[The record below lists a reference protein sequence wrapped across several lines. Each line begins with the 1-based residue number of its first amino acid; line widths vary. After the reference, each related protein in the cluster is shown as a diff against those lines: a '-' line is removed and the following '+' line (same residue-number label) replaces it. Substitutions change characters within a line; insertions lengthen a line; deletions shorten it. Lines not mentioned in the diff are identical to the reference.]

1 MNTPDLS
8 ATKRALSAIKGLQ
21 DRIEAMQREQHEPIA
36 VIGMACRFPGG
47 ADHPDAYWDL
57 LCQGRDATGEL
68 PSGRWSLEASYD
80 PDPDAPGKSYVRRG
94 GFLAQVNGF
103 DPQLFGISPREAAS
117 IDPQHRL
124 VLELAWEAL
133 EHANLAADRLQGS
146 QTGVFVGI
154 SNPEYGAHLLWSGD
168 PRRINAYSGTG
179 ASLGVAAGRLSYL
192 LGLTGPSLIVD
203 TACSS
208 SLVSTHLA
216 CQSLRARECDLALS
230 AGVNLIFGPET
241 FVNFSKARML
251 SPDGRCKTY
260 DASADGYAR
269 GEGGGLVVLKRL
281 SDALRDGDRV
291 IGLIRGS
298 AVNQDGPSG
307 GLTVP
312 NGPAQTRVI
321 RQALAFAQVRP
332 AQVGYLEAHGT
343 GTALGDPIEMR
354 ALCSAYAE
362 GRDPTRPLLVG
373 SVKTNIGHLES
384 AAGIA
389 GLIKALLVL
398 ERGQV
403 PPHLHFRNPTPHIA
417 WADIPVQVPTHL
429 QDWAEGERFAGVSA
443 FSFSGTNAHLVLSS
457 APVAPPRA
465 LSGQDGP
472 SWRLLPLSAAS
483 EAALAALATDW
494 HTSLTQGAL
503 ASPTL
508 AWADMARSAALG
520 RSHLAHRL
528 AVPCDSAGAA
538 ALRLAPGAAQT
549 LPRARAGASG
559 AGKLVFLFTGQGSQY
574 HGMAQELYRDSPVFK
589 AALDE
594 CDALLRPRIGQSLM
608 ELIYGEAHR
617 DGQVLNNTSLTQPVL
632 FSVQYALLQLW
643 ASWGVRPDVVL
654 GHSVGEFAA
663 ACAAGVFTLADAIGL
678 IAERG
683 HLMQAQ
689 CAPGAMVSVPMS
701 EQEVRRVIRPWSGE
715 VAVATLNGPRNVVVS
730 SNPQA
735 VAALADGLAVA
746 GIDAQRLPVSHA
758 FHSPMMA
765 PMLAPFAVAARAI
778 RYRGATLPV
787 YSTLTGRP
795 AQAELASADYWV
807 RHVEAPVRFSD
818 AMRALLDD
826 GHRLF
831 VEIGPKP
838 TLCALGRVIAQEAD
852 AALAADC
859 VWLPSLRAGRSCWAT
874 ILDSLGQLWVRG
886 ADIDWAAVNGRG
898 EQHAPLPSYPFQRR
912 PYGIDWGPGEAGPAA
927 RAATV
932 PAQHPLLGP
941 RLESPALA
949 AGTVV
954 HAGRLSPS
962 SAGLLAHHRIF
973 GEVVLPA
980 AAHVELA
987 LAAAAQGLSAAQRE
1001 AGAGSMAL
1009 DDVAIMSAL
1018 VLPQELGAEVQ
1029 LVLEGQAGSA
1039 RGFKIFS
1046 RQDGQDWALHSSGR
1060 VLPAPS
1066 SPPPRVDLVALQA
1079 RCQEPVVVELFYQRS
1094 RALGIDHGEHFRA
1107 LQAVW
1112 RGPDGVLARLQ
1123 LPEEVRAGAD
1133 AFVLHPVL
1141 LDAAFQMVGVSLLD
1155 RGEPYLPVGLGRLQR
1170 WRRPEADLW
1179 CLMRLREDS
1188 GLLVSADLSLIDAQ
1202 GEVLASVD
1210 ELRFQQVSAQALQ
1223 RQALRPQDLLYQLDW
1238 EPAAALAPQAEWLPT
1253 PALLAQG
1260 LAPAMA
1266 AAAQALGWYGQLFPA
1281 LDRLVAA
1288 YTCQALKDLGLV
1300 WLPGARIGLEA
1311 LMSELRVLEAHRRLL
1326 ARLLEILAEQGLLR
1340 PESGGWTIT
1349 EVAADDPAP
1358 LRAELALRFAAA
1370 AAELALVARCGEGLA
1385 QALDGRVPGLQ
1396 CLFPQGDIS
1405 LVSRFY
1411 NESPGLL
1418 ALNGLLHD
1426 TLQAQLQRLPDGRG
1440 LRILE
1445 IGAGTGSST
1454 RHLLPALP
1462 EGRCRYVF
1470 TDISQAFLNRARET
1484 FAAHPGLEYRVLD
1497 IEQDPLAQG
1506 FEPGGFDLI
1515 VAANALHATRDLA
1528 QSLGHVHTLLAPGG
1542 SLLLLEGST
1551 PQPWLDLSFGLTDGW
1566 WRFEDTAL
1574 RPAYPLLRPAAWQ
1587 GVLQACGFESL
1598 EVISP
1603 DRAAGHD
1610 LCRQAILLAAK
1621 PLALLPARWL
1631 VLADEGGVAAALT
1644 GLLGPETLCL
1654 PADAELDASR
1664 WSELLAAQPG
1674 LHGIIHLRGLS
1685 TRPEALEP
1693 GWRPLL
1699 DLLQSPALRECAAL
1713 PRLLLVTQ
1721 GADAARPDQAVLWGM
1736 GQVVAAEHP
1745 ELHCTQLDLDPALS
1759 DPVELA
1765 RCIWQETRIR
1775 GGEALLR
1782 RGVQRLVPRLQRMD
1796 WPGAAQAAAPGGTAP
1811 LAVSAQG
1818 NVLIAGGLGDIG
1830 LRTARWLVE
1839 TRGVRWLTLAGRRPP
1854 TEAALAQ
1861 IAALQALGAQVR
1873 VLQADLADPAQ
1884 ARALVAEAG
1893 RERALQG
1900 VIHAA
1905 GLLDDGVLAR
1915 ISPERFAAVLSPKTV
1930 GAWNLH
1936 LACQGQPLA
1945 FFILYSSAASVL
1957 GPTAQANYAAANA
1970 FLDALGRH
1978 RRAAGLPAMVINWG
1992 AWSELGMVARQPGQ
2006 DQLDARGMGRLTPE
2020 QGMALLG
2027 LLFDHPVPEA
2037 LAALIDWER
2046 VIALQ
2051 GPRPL
2056 LARLQAR
2063 ESGPET
2069 QAAAT
2074 QSTLRQ
2080 RLQGLPAGQQ
2090 AQLTADLVKV
2100 EVARVLG
2107 LESPQAVPNEAGF
2120 FDIGMDSLTA
2130 VELRNRLL
2138 AVVGEALPSTLLFKY
2153 STVQA
2158 LVGFLTGEFLGQ
2170 TPPATPVSP
2179 PSAPA
2184 ATATPQPLDAVR
2196 VVDEIA
2202 GMSELELSAL
2212 INAELEDL

>member
-21 DRIEAMQREQHEPIA
+21 DRIDALQREQHEPIA

-47 ADHPDAYWDL
+47 ADNPDAYWDL
-57 LCQGRDATGEL
+57 LSQGRDATGEL
-68 PSGRWSLEASYD
+68 PAGRWSMEASYD

-146 QTGVFVGI
+146 PTGVFVGI

-192 LGLTGPSLIVD
+192 MGLTGPSLIVD

-354 ALCSAYAE
+354 ALCNAYAE
-362 GRDPTRPLLVG
+362 GRDPARPLLVG

-384 AAGIA
+384 AAGMA

-417 WADIPVQVPTHL
+417 WADIPVKVPTAL
-429 QDWAEGERFAGVSA
+429 QDWAEVERFAGVSA
-443 FSFSGTNAHLVLSS
+443 FSFSGTNAHVVLSS
-457 APVAPPRA
+457 APEAPPRA
-465 LSGQDGP
+465 RSGQDGSP
-472 SWRLLPLSAAS
+472 WRLLPLSAAS
-483 EAALAALATDW
+483 EGALDALAGDW
-494 HTSLTQGAL
+494 HASLTQGAL
-503 ASPTL
+503 AHPAL
-508 AWADMARSAALG
+508 AWADIARSAALG

-574 HGMAQELYRDSPVFK
+574 HGMAQDLYRESPVFK

-594 CDALLRPRIGQSLM
+594 CDALLRPRIGQSLI
-608 ELIYGEAHR
+608 ELVYGEAHR

-715 VAVATLNGPRNVVVS
+715 VAVATVNGPRNVVVS
-730 SNPQA
+730 SNPLA

-746 GIDAQRLPVSHA
+746 GIEARRLPVSHA

-778 RYRGATLPV
+778 RYRGANLPV
-787 YSTLTGRP
+787 YSTLTGKL

-818 AMRALLDD
+818 AMRALFDD
-826 GHRLF
+826 GYRLF

-838 TLCALGRVIAQEAD
+838 TLCALGREIAQEAD
-852 AALAADC
+852 PALAADC
-859 VWLPSLRAGRSCWAT
+859 TWLPSLRAGKSSWAT
-874 ILDSLGQLWVRG
+874 LLDSLGQLWVRG
-886 ADIDWAAVNGRG
+886 ADIDWAALNGSG
-898 EQHAPLPSYPFQRR
+898 ESHAPLPSYPFQRR
-912 PYGIDWGPGEAGPAA
+912 PYGIDWGPGEAGPAP
-927 RAATV
+927 RAAAAL
-932 PAQHPLLGP
+932 AQHPLLGP
-941 RLESPALA
+941 RLESPALS

-954 HAGRLSPS
+954 HAGRLSPE

-980 AAHVELA
+980 AGHVELA
-987 LAAAAQGLSAAQRE
+987 LAAVAQGLPPAQRE
-1001 AGAGSMAL
+1001 AGLGLMAL

-1018 VLPQELGAEVQ
+1018 VLPQGQDTEVQ
-1029 LVLEGQAGSA
+1029 VVLEGQAGGA
-1039 RGFKIFS
+1039 RGFRIFS
-1046 RQDGQDWALHSSGR
+1046 REDGQDWSLHTSGR
-1060 VLPAPS
+1060 VLPVQA
-1066 SPPPRVDLVALQA
+1066 SPPLRMDLAAWQA
-1079 RCQEPVVVELFYQRS
+1079 GCREPVDVALFYQRS

-1112 RGPDGVLARLQ
+1112 RGPDGVLARLH
-1123 LPEEVRAGAD
+1123 LPDEVQAGAE
-1133 AFVLHPVL
+1133 AFWLHPVL

-1170 WRRPEADLW
+1170 WRRPEAHLW
-1179 CLMRLREDS
+1179 CLMQVRHDS
-1188 GLLVSADLSLIDAQ
+1188 AALVSADLSLIDSQ
-1202 GEVLASVD
+1202 GEVVASVS

-1223 RQALRPQDLLYQLDW
+1223 RQAQRPQSLLYQLDW
-1238 EPAAALAPQAEWLPT
+1238 EPAVAPALQAQWLPAPT
-1253 PALLAQG
+1253 LLAEG
-1260 LAPAMA
+1260 LKPAMA
-1266 AAAQALGWYGQLFPA
+1266 TAAQALGWYGQLFPA

-1288 YTCQALKDLGLV
+1288 YIVQALKDLGLA
-1300 WLPGARIGLEA
+1300 WQPGARIA
-1311 LMSELRVLEAHRRLL
+1311 LDPLMAELRVLEAHRRLL

-1340 PESGGWTIT
+1340 PEAGGWCIT
-1349 EVAADDPAP
+1349 EAAVEDPAP
-1358 LRAELALRFAAA
+1358 LRAELGRRFAGA

-1396 CLFPQGDIS
+1396 CLFPQGDIT

-1418 ALNGLLHD
+1418 ALNELLRD
-1426 TLQAQLQRLPDGRG
+1426 TLQAQLQNLPEGHG
-1440 LRILE
+1440 PRILE

-1454 RHLLPALP
+1454 RHLLPVLP
-1462 EGRCRYVF
+1462 ASGYRYVF
-1470 TDISQAFLNRARET
+1470 TDISQAFLSRARET
-1484 FAAHPGLEYRVLD
+1484 FAAAPGLEYRVLD
-1497 IEQDPLAQG
+1497 IEQDPQAQG
-1506 FEPGGFDLI
+1506 FEPGSFDLI

-1528 QSLGHVHTLLAPGG
+1528 QTLGHVHTLLAPGG
-1542 SLLLLEGST
+1542 CLLLLEGST

-1566 WRFEDTAL
+1566 WRFQDTAL

-1587 GVLQACGFESL
+1587 TVLQASGFEPM

-1603 DRAAGHD
+1603 DRAVGHD
-1610 LCRQAILLAAK
+1610 LCRQAILLARK
-1621 PLALLPARWL
+1621 PLQPALGRWL
-1631 VLADEGGVAAALT
+1631 VLADEGGVGEALA
-1644 GLLGPETLCL
+1644 GLLGPDAVCL
-1654 PADAELDASR
+1654 SAEAALDPQR
-1664 WSELLAAQPG
+1664 WGELLAAQPG
-1674 LHGIIHLRGLS
+1674 LQGIVHLRGLAA
-1685 TRPEALEP
+1685 RPEALEP

-1699 DLLQSPALRECAAL
+1699 DLLQSPALRECQPM

-1745 ELHCTQLDLDPALS
+1745 ELNCTQLDLDPALS
-1759 DPVELA
+1759 DPLELA
-1765 RCIWQETRIR
+1765 RCIWQETQTR
-1775 GGEALLR
+1775 GGSALLR
-1782 RGVQRLVPRLQRMD
+1782 RGAQRLVPRLQRMD
-1796 WPGAAQAAAPGGTAP
+1796 WPGAAKGAAPVA
-1811 LAVSAQG
+1811 LSAQG
-1818 NVLIAGGLGDIG
+1818 MVLIAGGLGDIG

-1839 TRGVRWLTLAGRRPP
+1839 SRGVRHLTLAGRRAPSD
-1854 TEAALAQ
+1854 TAQAQ

-1873 VLQADLADPAQ
+1873 VVQADLADPAQ
-1884 ARALVAEAG
+1884 ALALVAEAS
-1893 RERALQG
+1893 REQPLQG

-1915 ISPERFAAVLSPKTV
+1915 LSPERFAAVLTPKTI

-1936 LACQGQPLA
+1936 LACQGRPLA

-1992 AWSELGMVARQPGQ
+1992 AWSELGMVARQQPGP

-2046 VIALQ
+2046 VMALQ
-2051 GPRPL
+2051 GARPL

-2063 ESGPET
+2063 DSNPEA
-2069 QAAAT
+2069 QAPAA
-2074 QSTLRQ
+2074 QASLRQ
-2080 RLQGLPAGQQ
+2080 RLQGLPPGQQ
-2090 AQLTADLVKV
+2090 GQLVADLVKV

-2107 LESPQAVPNEAGF
+2107 LESPQAVPDEAGF

-2138 AVVGEALPSTLLFKY
+2138 AVVGEPLPSTLLFNY

-2170 TPPATPVSP
+2170 QPTA
-2179 PSAPA
+2179 APA
-2184 ATATPQPLDAVR
+2184 AAAPAVAAVAAPSMDAGR

-2202 GMSELELSAL
+2202 GMSDVELSAL